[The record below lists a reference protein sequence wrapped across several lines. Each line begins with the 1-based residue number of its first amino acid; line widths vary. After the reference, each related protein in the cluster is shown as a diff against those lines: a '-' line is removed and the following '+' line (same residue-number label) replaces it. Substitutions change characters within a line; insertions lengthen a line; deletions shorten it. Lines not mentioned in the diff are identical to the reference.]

1 MNVQDIDV
9 WSAENRTETLTARDS
24 NNAVVDLTGGTL
36 SWRAGP
42 RDGEWARITKTPS
55 IVSAAAGTYSVAL
68 TPTDTADLDGDYRH
82 NTFFTTSG
90 GVVSVVN
97 TGRLRVRGDLRAA

>member
-9 WSAENRTETLTARDS
+9 WSSEHRTETLTSRDS

-36 SWRAGP
+36 SWRAGS
-42 RDGEWARITKTPS
+42 RESDYAMITKTPS
-55 IVSAAAGTYSVAL
+55 IVSAAAGTYSVVL
-68 TPTDTADLDGDYRH
+68 TPSDTQYLDGDYRH
-82 NTFFTTSG
+82 QTFFTASG
-90 GVVSVVN
+90 GATSVVN